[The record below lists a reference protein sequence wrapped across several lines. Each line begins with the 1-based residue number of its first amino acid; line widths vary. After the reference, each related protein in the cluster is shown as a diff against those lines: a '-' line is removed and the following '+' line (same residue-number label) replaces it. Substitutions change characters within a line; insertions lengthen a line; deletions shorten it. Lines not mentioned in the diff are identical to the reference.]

1 MTRDT
6 KTFTIVTVAALV
18 AAASLGAGEAYA
30 QDATADT
37 APGLE
42 EITVSARRRDESIVD
57 VPLAITVVSA
67 KQLESLGITST
78 KDLANYVPGLEF
90 NDFTPGYSRNDRGGA
105 RALVFRGLA
114 LGLGAAGVGVTSAG
128 GMFLDGAAVV
138 GNEVPAGMDVGAV
151 EVLRGPQSVYFGRST
166 MTGAVAYR
174 TKEIPD
180 DWQVDTALEI
190 AQRDSYRVEASVAGR
205 FASGKLGLRL
215 TGLTEETGG
224 YIRNDFNGSELGDRS
239 RDSLS
244 ATLDFSP
251 TESFEAKL
259 YVNEFEDADGPAAT
273 VFLPAQLANYQVLP
287 GTIPMV
293 GGTGPL
299 LPAGCN
305 PASPAVPPCVPTRF
319 TFRGEIPGASNSVN
333 YANTTIPT
341 NFSNAIFAS
350 ALLNGEGFDRT
361 LGMQRN
367 VLNSHLNLNWKLND
381 YLTLSS
387 ITGYHT
393 NATLQAADGIGQ
405 VPSIYFSNSQYYYT
419 ITNKS
424 EDVST
429 ELRLSSDPER
439 PFSWAVGANYIDA
452 FAKVQAIVA
461 FQFQTAGTGAQTAF
475 TPIPQNVGIE
485 LAKTSGLFAG
495 GYWKFMDDTLT
506 VSAEGRYQKDVR
518 GNEQFSG
525 ATGARQLDL
534 SDEFTSFNPRIAI
547 DYRVGEDRKV
557 YASYA
562 TGTRPGGFN
571 GTLKARLDSDPP
583 AVVAQINQFLG
594 IVSVPY
600 DEEKLSVFEIGFKG
614 NLAEGKGYFD
624 LNAYIGKLENQQVP
638 FGALI
643 PLLGF
648 TVTAVQNIGETEIHG
663 VEWQGNYQFNDAWS
677 LSTTAAWNYAERTK
691 FTNTAGYALAGTNI
705 YDGKK
710 MANAPEISGSAVL
723 SYRQPIMADFDLF
736 TNLATVY
743 RGKQYMDGFNL
754 AYIPGRA
761 QVDLRVGVEREKL
774 RLEAYALNV
783 TDNEDYVGG
792 NVATDFG
799 GSGDAA
805 TTTGGTT
812 GGFSTRRFAF
822 FGATAPPRQVG
833 LRVNYSF

>member
-1 MTRDT
+1 MIRDK
-6 KTFTIVTVAALV
+6 KTLAFGAAAALV
-18 AAASLGAGEAYA
+18 TAVTMNAGVAFA
-30 QDATADT
+30 QDAAS
-37 APGLE
+37 AAAGLE
-42 EITVSARRRDESIVD
+42 EVTVSARRRDESIVD

-128 GMFLDGAAVV
+128 SMFLDGAAVV

-174 TKEIPD
+174 TKEIPEE
-180 DWQVDTALEI
+180 WGVDTALEV
-190 AQRDSYRVEASVAGR
+190 AQRDTYRVEASVAGR
-205 FASGKLGLRL
+205 IASGLLGLRL
-215 TGLTEETGG
+215 TGLTEEQGG
-224 YIRNDFNGSELGDRS
+224 YVTNAFNGDKLGDRT

-244 ATLDFSP
+244 ATLDFKP
-251 TESFEAKL
+251 TEAFEAKL
-259 YVNEFEDADGPAAT
+259 YVNEFKDDDGPAAT
-273 VFLPAQLANYQVLP
+273 AFLPAQFSSYQVIP
-287 GTIPMV
+287 GAIPMV
-293 GGTGPL
+293 GGTGTL
-299 LPAGCN
+299 LPTGCN
-305 PASPAVPPCVPTRF
+305 PASPVVPPCVPTRF
-319 TFRGEIPGASNSVN
+319 TFNGELPSPSNSIN
-333 YANTTIPT
+333 YSNTTIPT

-350 ALLNGEGFDRT
+350 SLLNGEGFERK

-405 VPSIYFSNSQYYYT
+405 APTVFFSNSLYFYT

-424 EDVST
+424 EDLST
-429 ELRLSSDPER
+429 ELRLSSDPEQA
-439 PFSWAVGANYIDA
+439 FSWAVGANYVDA

-461 FQFQTAGTGAQTAF
+461 FQNQVAGTGVQTNF
-475 TPIPQNVGIE
+475 LPIPQAVGIE
-485 LAKTSGLFAG
+485 QAKTAGFFAG
-495 GYWKFMDDTLT
+495 GYFKLLDEKMTI
-506 VSAEGRYQKDVR
+506 SAEGRYQQDNR

-525 ATGARQLDL
+525 ATGARLLDL
-534 SDEFTSFNPRIAI
+534 SDKFTSFNPRIAV
-547 DYRVGEDRKV
+547 DYAVGDGQKL

-571 GTLKARLDSDPP
+571 GTLKARLDTDPP

-600 DEEKLSVFEIGFKG
+600 DEEKLKVFEVGFKG
-614 NLAEGKGYFD
+614 NLASGKGYFD
-624 LNAYIGKLENQQVP
+624 LNAYVGKLEDQQVP

-648 TVTAVQNIGETEIHG
+648 TVTAVQNIGETEIRG
-663 VEWQGNYQFNDAWS
+663 VEWQGNYRFNEQWS
-677 LSTTAAWNYAERTK
+677 LSTTAAWNHAERTR
-691 FTNTAGYALAGTNI
+691 FVNTAGYALAGTNI

-723 SYRQPIMADFDLF
+723 SYQQPVMNGFDFF
-736 TNLATVY
+736 SNLAAFY

-761 QVDLRVGVEREKL
+761 QVDLRLGVARDNL
-774 RLEAYALNV
+774 RVELYALNLADD
-783 TDNEDYVGG
+783 TGYTGG

-799 GSGDAA
+799 GPGDAA
-805 TTTGGTT
+805 TTTGGTS

-822 FGATAPPRQVG
+822 FGGTAPPRQVG
-833 LRVNYSF
+833 LRLNYSF

>member
-1 MTRDT
+1 MIRDK
-6 KTFTIVTVAALV
+6 KTLAFGAAAALV
-18 AAASLGAGEAYA
+18 TAMSMNAGAAFA
-30 QDATADT
+30 QDAAS
-37 APGLE
+37 AAAGLE
-42 EITVSARRRDESIVD
+42 EVTVSARRRDESIVD

-67 KQLESLGITST
+67 RQLEELGITTT

-114 LGLGAAGVGVTSAG
+114 LGLGSAGVGVTGAG
-128 GMFLDGAAVV
+128 SMFLDGAAVV

-174 TKEIPD
+174 TKDIPEA
-180 DWQVDTALEI
+180 WQVDTALEV
-190 AQRDSYRVEASVAGR
+190 AQRDTYRVEASVAGR
-205 FASGKLGLRL
+205 MASGKLGLRL
-215 TGLTEETGG
+215 TGLTEEQGG
-224 YIRNDFNGSELGDRS
+224 YINNDANGGELGDRS

-244 ATLDFSP
+244 ATLDFKP
-251 TESFEAKL
+251 AESFEAKL
-259 YVNEFEDADGPAAT
+259 YLNEFEDVDGPAAT
-273 VFLPAQLANYQVLP
+273 AFIPAQLASYQVIP
-287 GTIPMV
+287 GAIPMV
-293 GGTGPL
+293 GGTGTL

-305 PASPAVPPCVPTRF
+305 PASPVVPPCVPTRF
-319 TFRGEIPGASNSVN
+319 TFRGEIPGPSNSIN
-333 YANTTIPT
+333 YANTNIPT

-350 ALLNGEGFDRT
+350 TLLNGEGFDRR

-405 VPSIYFSNSQYYYT
+405 APTISFSNSLYFYS

-424 EDVST
+424 EDIST

-439 PFSWAVGANYIDA
+439 AFSWAVGANYVDA

-461 FQFQTAGTGAQTAF
+461 FQNQVAGTGVQTNF
-475 TPIPQNVGIE
+475 LPIPQAIGIE
-485 LAKTSGLFAG
+485 QAKTAGFFAG
-495 GYWKFMDDTLT
+495 GYLKLLDDKMTI
-506 VSAEGRYQKDVR
+506 SAEGRYQEDNR

-525 ATGARQLDL
+525 ATGARLLDL
-534 SDEFTSFNPRIAI
+534 SDKFTSFNPRIAV
-547 DYRVGEDRKV
+547 DYAVGDGHKV

-571 GTLKARLDSDPP
+571 GTLKARLDTDPP

-600 DEEKLSVFEIGFKG
+600 DEEKLEVFEVGFKG
-614 NLAEGKGYFD
+614 NLASGKGYFD
-624 LNAYIGKLENQQVP
+624 LNAYVGKLKDQQVP

-648 TVTAVQNIGETEIHG
+648 TVTAIQNIGETEIHG
-663 VEWQGNYQFNDAWS
+663 VEWQGNYRFNEQWS
-677 LSTTAAWNYAERTK
+677 LSTTAAWNHAERTK

-710 MANAPEISGSAVL
+710 MANAPEVSGSAVL
-723 SYRQPIMADFDLF
+723 SYQQPIMNDFDF
-736 TNLATVY
+736 FSNLATIY

-754 AYIPGRA
+754 SYIPART
-761 QVDLRVGVEREKL
+761 QIDLRLGVARDKL
-774 RLEAYALNV
+774 RVEVYALNL
-783 TDNEDYVGG
+783 TDDTGYTGG

-812 GGFSTRRFAF
+812 GGYSTRRFAF
-822 FGATAPPRQVG
+822 FGGTAPPRQVG
-833 LRVNYSF
+833 LRLNYSF